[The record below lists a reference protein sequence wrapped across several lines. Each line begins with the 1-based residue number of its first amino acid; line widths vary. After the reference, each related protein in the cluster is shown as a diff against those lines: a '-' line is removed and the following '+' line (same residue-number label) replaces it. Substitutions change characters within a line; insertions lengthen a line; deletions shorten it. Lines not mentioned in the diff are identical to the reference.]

1 MWCCVVALALVS
13 PALPGTPP
21 PSPTPL
27 PPSGAVSAP
36 ASTPSTSPSHGQAT
50 TPSPVSTQPTG
61 APQSTP
67 PAQSS
72 GAGVTPEPGAPPQPP
87 SQDPAADP
95 NSGSYDRPVT
105 PHDTD
110 PTRFHFNG
118 RATIA
123 TGFGVGGRLD
133 SVKFGDPAGDPASH
147 GYLVENTGS
156 GAMWLRAVGYAER
169 RAKKGRPLFFILPDI
184 MLSFHLGG
192 SRTGADDAALAN
204 DHRPQR
210 GKTYI
215 GQLGHASFTGGVAT
229 TGRFGVYGKG
239 TAGARYMVGGAGPQG
254 AYGLFP
260 MGVGFGLRIGPRP
273 DLTVLLG
280 PKIDAVLGW
289 QGIGKTSVDPAT
301 DKLVHAGWTP
311 MLQLAP
317 GLDLVVQARTK
328 RNVYFSLLGTA
339 DITAVGRDRG
349 GQRIWGRTTVDVAI
363 PMTPGLRLDIFGMY
377 TGWRMTAAPNST
389 QFTPEGQTW
398 NNHTF
403 LVGVGVGL

>member
-1 MWCCVVALALVS
+1 VWCCVALALVS
-13 PALPGTPP
+13 PVLPGTPP

-27 PPSGAVSAP
+27 PPSGAASAP
-36 ASTPSTSPSHGQAT
+36 ASTSSPGQAT
-50 TPSPVSTQPTG
+50 TPSPVSTQPTASPTSTSTSPSPG
-61 APQSTP
+61 QSR
-67 PAQSS
+67 
-72 GAGVTPEPGAPPQPP
+72 GAGALPETAPPQPP
-87 SQDPAADP
+87 AVDPTV
-95 NSGSYDRPVT
+95 SSYDRPVT
-105 PHDTD
+105 PPDTD

-118 RATIA
+118 RATVGV
-123 TGFGVGGRLD
+123 GFGAGARLD
-133 SVKFGDPAGDPASH
+133 YVKFGDPAGDPASH
-147 GYLVENTGS
+147 GYLVESTGF

-169 RAKKGRPLFFILPDI
+169 RARKGRPLFFILPDI
-184 MLSFHLGG
+184 MLSVHLGG
-192 SRTGADDAALAN
+192 SRSGANDAALAN
-204 DHRPQR
+204 DHRTSR
-210 GKTYI
+210 GGAYI
-215 GQLGHASFTGGVAT
+215 GQLGHASFTGGAAT
-229 TGRFGVYGKG
+229 TGRVGVYAKG
-239 TAGARYMVGGAGPQG
+239 TAGARYLVGGGPQG

-289 QGIGKTSVDPAT
+289 QGIGKTTVDPDT
-301 DKLVHAGWTP
+301 DRLVHAGWTP

-328 RNVYFSLLGTA
+328 RNAYISLLGTA

-349 GQRIWGRTTVDVAI
+349 GQRLWGRTTVDVAI

-389 QFTPEGQTW
+389 QFTAEGQTW